1 MLKIKS
7 LALPGFQ
14 NLKQDI
20 PASLALVI
28 VAIPLCLGIAHA
40 SGAPLLSGLLSG
52 IIGGLVVGYFSDS
65 NLSVSGPAAGL
76 TSICLMATL
85 ELGSFQGLVTAILV
99 AGSIQVVFGLLRLGF
114 ITNYIPSSVIKGM
127 LAAIG
132 LILILNQ
139 FPHLIGYD
147 SEFLGIEAFNVGKED
162 LEAGPIENLEEK
174 ENTISHLLNSYRYVN
189 YFVMLI
195 GLISLGAL
203 IIWDKFFGKRFKV
216 IPGSLIAVVLA
227 TLIAKTIHIIG
238 PEVNLGREYF
248 VDISELNFTK
258 GIGSILVFPSF
269 QFLSQPLFYK
279 VVITIALVASLES
292 LLSIEAIEKL
302 DPERQKVNTNRE
314 LIAQGI
320 GNVLCG
326 LVGAIP
332 VTAVIVRGTVNIS
345 AGAKS
350 KYATMLHGLFILLV
364 ILFLVK
370 VINQIPLAALAAILC
385 YTGYKLIKPE
395 LFTNQYQRGISS
407 LIPFLVTIVSIVFT
421 DLLVGVLIGLGAS
434 TIFTIKDKF
443 SS

>member
-1 MLKIKS
+1 MLNIKS
-7 LALPGFQ
+7 LALPSFQ

-52 IIGGLVVGYFSDS
+52 IIGGLIVGYFSES

-85 ELGSFQGLVTAILV
+85 ELGSFQGLVTAILF
-99 AGSIQVVFGLLRLGF
+99 AGLIQVVFGLLRLGF
-114 ITNYIPSSVIKGM
+114 ITNYIPSSVIRGM

-132 LILILNQ
+132 LILILKQ

-147 SEFLGIEAFNVGKED
+147 SESMGIEGFDIRKED
-162 LEAGPIENLEEK
+162 LEVLPTANLEEK
-174 ENTISHLLNSYRYVN
+174 ENTLSHLLHSYRYVN

-203 IIWDKFFGKRFKV
+203 VIWEKFFGKRFKA

-227 TLIAKTIHIIG
+227 TIIAKTIQIVS
-238 PEVNLGREYF
+238 PEVNLGREHF
-248 VDISELNFTK
+248 VNIPELDFTQ
-258 GIGSILVFPSF
+258 GMGSILVFPSF
-269 QFLSQPLFYK
+269 QFLSQLLFYK

-292 LLSIEAIEKL
+292 LLSIEAMEKL
-302 DPERQKVNTNRE
+302 DPEHQKVNTNRE

-320 GNVLCG
+320 GNILCG
-326 LVGAIP
+326 LIGAIP

-350 KYATMLHGLFILLV
+350 KYATMLHGLFILLA
-364 ILFLVK
+364 IFFLVQ
-370 VINQIPLAALAAILC
+370 VINQIPLAALAAVLC
-385 YTGYKLIKPE
+385 YTGYKLVKPE
-395 LFTNQYQRGISS
+395 LFTEQHKRGASA
-407 LIPFLVTIVSIVFT
+407 LVPFIVTIVAIVFT
-421 DLLVGVLIGLGAS
+421 DLLIGVLIGLGAS
-434 TIFTIKDKF
+434 AFYTIKGKL